1 MASLKD
7 FARIVTENVPL
18 SRLTSIR
25 VGGPARFLYEPRT
38 GVELAGLVAALR
50 SEKVSFRIIGGGTNI
65 VASDGG
71 FDGAVIRLAGEFARL
86 EFDGTRAVA
95 GAAAPLSRLVRE
107 CAERGLAGAEG
118 LVGIPGSIGGALAMN
133 AGGRWGEIGQ
143 IVESA
148 RVLESGGTAR
158 ELPASAIT
166 FEYRHSSLRGQVVLS
181 AAFRLRESDPRAVRA
196 AGEGYLA
203 EKRVTQDLG
212 AASAGCIFKNPSPGV
227 SAGAL
232 IDKAG
237 LKGAKLGGAQISQVH
252 ANFIV
257 NAGGATAK
265 DVLGLAELTKS
276 RVREAFGVDLE
287 YEVELW

>member
-1 MASLKD
+1 MARLKD

-38 GVELAGLVAALR
+38 ENELAGLVAALE
-50 SEKVSFRIIGGGTNI
+50 SEKVLSRIIGGGTNI
-65 VASDGG
+65 LASDGG
-71 FDGAVIRLAGEFARL
+71 FDGAVIRMAGEFARI

-95 GAAAPLSRLVRE
+95 GAAGQLSRLVRE

-118 LVGIPGSIGGALAMN
+118 LVGIPGSIGGALVMN

-143 IVESA
+143 IVESVRILGRDGSA
-148 RVLESGGTAR
+148 K

-181 AAFRLRESDPRAVRA
+181 AAFRLCESDPKTVKA
-196 AGEGYLA
+196 AGEGFLA
-203 EKRVTQDLG
+203 EKRAAQDLG
-212 AASAGCIFKNPSPGV
+212 AASAGCVFKNPPGDV

-232 IDKAG
+232 IDRAG

-265 DVLGLAELTKS
+265 DVLGLAELAKS